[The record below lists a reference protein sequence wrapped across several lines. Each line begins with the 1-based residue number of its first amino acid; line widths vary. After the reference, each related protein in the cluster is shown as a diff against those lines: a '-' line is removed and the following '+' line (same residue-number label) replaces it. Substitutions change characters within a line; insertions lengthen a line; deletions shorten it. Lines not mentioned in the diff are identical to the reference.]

1 MEKEQP
7 ALIEKS
13 KTMANP
19 TDNPDSP
26 TPQAKN
32 QDEQLSEKPLR
43 SSSESLTSNH
53 EDDPNRLTR
62 KAAIM
67 QVTMAIIA
75 NITII
80 SSGMGLGFPSI
91 AMIELTN
98 STTSVMLTEN
108 EASWFASVASIMCP
122 IGGLWAG
129 FMLDKVGRKKTLYFI
144 NIISIVSW
152 AIMALASKTDAT
164 LLFVQLMVARVIIGL
179 AIGLSSS
186 PASVYA
192 AEISHPNL
200 RGRLTLL
207 TALCTGI
214 GMLFIYSLGYMFK
227 DDWRFVCVLCG
238 IFTLV
243 SLISVVPIPESPSWL
258 VAKNKMPKAEKSLKK
273 VRAIKENNHPKIHEE
288 LDNLADNIARFRASQ
303 TSKSKW
309 VVLKKPEVYKPL
321 TIMCTFFFF
330 QQFTGIFVIIVY
342 AARFSI
348 EAGVNI
354 DPFLSAVFV
363 GATRVVTTILMSF
376 ISDKFGRRPPAL
388 FSGFGMA
395 TCMFGLAA
403 CAVYPVNDTALHWI
417 PTFLLVAFIFCATLG
432 FLTLPFAMIAEMYP
446 TKVRGFVAGI
456 TIFVGYTM
464 SFIIIK
470 VYPAMVHLLGNEN
483 VFLFFGIVAVI
494 GIGFVYFFLPETK
507 GRTLE
512 QIENYFR
519 GQAEAGEME
528 LKHTNDSKV

>member
-1 MEKEQP
+1 MTNIEMP
-7 ALIEKS
+7 A
-13 KTMANP
+13 MP
-19 TDNPDSP
+19 NPDSKSDSSAQK
-26 TPQAKN
+26 PQP
-32 QDEQLSEKPLR
+32 QDEKPLR
-43 SSSESLTSNH
+43 SSTESLSSTP
-53 EDDPNRLTR
+53 EEDPNRLTR

-67 QVTMAIIA
+67 QVTMAVVA

-98 STTSVMLTEN
+98 STSSVTLTEN
-108 EASWFASVASIMCP
+108 QASWFASVTSIMCP
-122 IGGLWAG
+122 FGGLLAG
-129 FMLDKVGRKKTLYFI
+129 FLLDKVGRKKTLYFI
-144 NIISIVSW
+144 NVISIISWVM
-152 AIMALASKTDAT
+152 MALASTTDSL

-192 AEISHPNL
+192 AEISHPSL

-207 TALCTGI
+207 TALCTGF
-214 GMLFIYSLGYMFK
+214 GMLFIYTLGYMFK
-227 DDWRFVCVLCG
+227 DDWRLVCIICSV
-238 IFTLV
+238 FTLV
-243 SLISVVPIPESPSWL
+243 SLLTVIPIPESPSWL
-258 VAKNKMPKAEKSLKK
+258 VSKNKLPKAEKCLKK
-273 VRAIKENNHPKIHEE
+273 VRGVKGNDNPKIHEE
-288 LDNLADNIARFRASQ
+288 LDTLAENIARFRASQ
-303 TSKSKW
+303 TSKSKL
-309 VVLKKPEVYKPL
+309 VMLRRPEVYKPL

-363 GATRVVTTILMSF
+363 GLTRVVTTILMSF
-376 ISDKFGRRPPAL
+376 ISDRFGRRPPAL

-403 CAVYPVNDTALHWI
+403 CTVYPVAGTELRWI

-432 FLTLPFAMIAEMYP
+432 FLTLPFAMIAELYP
-446 TKVRGFVAGI
+446 AKVRGFVAGL

-470 VYPAMVHLLGNEN
+470 VYPSMVHTFGSEN
-483 VFLFFGIVAVI
+483 VFLFFGIISVV

-507 GRTLE
+507 GRTLDE
-512 QIENYFR
+512 IESYFR
-519 GQAEAGEME
+519 GKTDAGEVE
-528 LKHTNDSKV
+528 LKQASEVKV

>member
-1 MEKEQP
+1 
-7 ALIEKS
+7 
-13 KTMANP
+13 MANS
-19 TDNPDSP
+19 NNESESSAQKAK
-26 TPQAKN
+26 PQ
-32 QDEQLSEKPLR
+32 DEKPLR
-43 SSSESLTSNH
+43 ASMESLSSGP
-53 EDDPNRLTR
+53 ELDPNRLTR
-62 KAAIM
+62 KAAFM
-67 QVTMAIIA
+67 QITMAIVA

-98 STTSVMLTEN
+98 STTSVTLSES
-108 EASWFASVASIMCP
+108 EASWFASVTSIMCP
-122 IGGLWAG
+122 FGGLLAG
-129 FMLDKVGRKKTLYFI
+129 FLLDKVGRKKTLYFI
-144 NIISIVSW
+144 NVISIISW
-152 AIMALASKTDAT
+152 AIMALASTTDSV
-164 LLFVQLMVARVIIGL
+164 LLFVQLMVARVIIGI

-207 TALCTGI
+207 TALCTGV
-214 GMLFIYSLGYMFK
+214 GMLFIYTLGYIFK
-227 DDWRFVCVLCG
+227 DNWRLVCIICG
-238 IFTLV
+238 VFTLV
-243 SLISVVPIPESPSWL
+243 SLLSVIPIPESPSWL
-258 VAKNKMPKAEKSLKK
+258 VAKNKLPKAEKSLKK
-273 VRAIKENNHPKIHEE
+273 VRAIKENENPQIHRE
-288 LDNLADNIARFRASQ
+288 LDILADNIARFRANQ

-309 VVLKKPEVYKPL
+309 VMLQRPEVYKPL

-348 EAGVNI
+348 EAGVHI

-363 GATRVVTTILMSF
+363 GLTRVVTTILMSF
-376 ISDKFGRRPPAL
+376 ISDHYGRRPPAL

-403 CAVYPVNDTALHWI
+403 CTVYPVAGTDLYWI

-446 TKVRGFVAGI
+446 TKVRGFVAGL

-470 VYPAMVHLLGNEN
+470 VYPSMVHILGSEN
-483 VFLFFGIVAVI
+483 VFLFFGIISVI

-507 GRTLE
+507 GRTLDE
-512 QIENYFR
+512 IESYFR
-519 GQAEAGEME
+519 GKKTNDGEIE
-528 LKHTNDSKV
+528 LKQSVEVKV

>member
-1 MEKEQP
+1 
-7 ALIEKS
+7 
-13 KTMANP
+13 MAISN
-19 TDNPDSP
+19 DDQESP
-26 TPQAKN
+26 SPKAQS
-32 QDEQLSEKPLR
+32 QDEKPLR
-43 SSSESLTSNH
+43 SSMESLSSTP
-53 EDDPNRLTR
+53 EQDLNRLTR
-62 KAAIM
+62 KAAFM
-67 QVTMAIIA
+67 QITMAIVA

-98 STTSVMLTEN
+98 STTSVTLSESQ
-108 EASWFASVASIMCP
+108 ASWFASVTSIMCP
-122 IGGLWAG
+122 FGGLLAG
-129 FMLDKVGRKKTLYFI
+129 FLLDRIGRKKTLYFI
-144 NIISIVSW
+144 NVISIISW
-152 AIMALASKTDAT
+152 AMMALASTTDSV
-164 LLFVQLMVARVIIGL
+164 LLFVELMVARVIIGI

-207 TALCTGI
+207 TALCTGV
-214 GMLFIYSLGYMFK
+214 GMLLIYTLGYIFK
-227 DDWRFVCVLCG
+227 DDWRFVCIICG
-238 IFTLV
+238 VFTFVSLV
-243 SLISVVPIPESPSWL
+243 SVIPIPESPSWL
-258 VAKNKMPKAEKSLKK
+258 VAKNKLPKAEKSLKK
-273 VRAIKENNHPKIHEE
+273 VRAIKDNDNPQITRE
-288 LDNLADNIARFRASQ
+288 LDDLADNIARFRANQ

-309 VVLKKPEVYKPL
+309 VMLQRPEVYKPL

-348 EAGVNI
+348 EAGVHI

-363 GATRVVTTILMSF
+363 GLTRVVTTILMSF
-376 ISDKFGRRPPAL
+376 ISDYYGRRPPAL

-403 CAVYPVNDTALHWI
+403 CTVYPVAGTDLYWI

-446 TKVRGFVAGI
+446 TKVRGFVAGL

-470 VYPAMVHLLGNEN
+470 VYPSMVHVLGSEN
-483 VFLFFGIVAVI
+483 VFLFFGIISVI

-507 GRTLE
+507 GRTLDE
-512 QIENYFR
+512 IETYFR
-519 GQAEAGEME
+519 GKQSKDGEIELKQSAEA
-528 LKHTNDSKV
+528 KV